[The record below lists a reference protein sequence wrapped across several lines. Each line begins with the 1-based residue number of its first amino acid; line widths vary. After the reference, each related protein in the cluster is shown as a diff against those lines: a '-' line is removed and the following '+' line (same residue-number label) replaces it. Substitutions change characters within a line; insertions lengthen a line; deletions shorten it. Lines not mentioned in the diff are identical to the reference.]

1 MKKVRSSVTL
11 LLCFVYV
18 FSLFTFTS
26 CDKKAKT
33 DNKQTITDKRKD
45 DKTDN
50 SNELGS
56 LVFSNNKQKTTDV
69 PYKPL
74 EVKPN
79 AAQYSVKS
87 DLSNVLNYSQFGK
100 FSSEQKQLLQKNG
113 FVVSPTKEEQLF
125 YIYEKNQYLKIPSF
139 ITTDSVLHVY
149 HIFYD
154 YSLRS
159 IENDKLIGFT
169 KELTKNMLTKSI
181 FLYNNIKNTE
191 VKNAA
196 LKNAEYFLVAQ
207 MLIGGDI
214 PDNVPKDVQQTANNE
229 LQLIENHSGFSKSEI
244 FPYDLD
250 YSQFIPR
257 GHYTR
262 NDDFKKYFKT
272 MMWYGN
278 VPFPLYLKDKQR
290 NVEGTLQAL
299 LITYLMFLEK
309 DGMQDLELWE
319 NIYEPTVFY
328 AGKSDDLTI
337 YDYKKLLLNVY
348 GENIDI
354 EELNNKDKINKL
366 YKEAE
371 KFPEPKIQAA
381 YTSVDT
387 PVGKQFRLIG
397 QRYIPDSEI
406 IQGVVEP
413 AIRPIPKGL
422 DVMAVL
428 GSDRAYN
435 IEINR
440 FKENEKWGKYETQI
454 KMLKKEFGKISEDDW
469 KQNMYYG
476 WLWTLKTLINPYE
489 KGYPSFM
496 TNEAWQDKSLNT
508 SLGSWAELRHD
519 SILYGKQVGAEC
531 GGGEEMPHV
540 KGYVEPSYETYN
552 RLLWLTKYSKQNL
565 KDRKLLS
572 SSIESKMDSF
582 EQLLNFLIKC
592 SLKELRN
599 EELSVEEYDQI
610 NVYGGLL
617 EYLTSSLA
625 DDGVRWDEI
634 TSDTDKNMAV
644 IADVYTVA
652 PNKYSPGGYI
662 EEAVGPAY
670 EIYVVVPIG
679 GNLYLTRGAVF
690 SYFEFFSEQRLTD
703 EKWQKNIKE
712 NKGPSLPIWTDTFIR
727 GGKNAIPIPAHPY
740 NSGC

>member
-100 FSSEQKQLLQKNG
+100 FSSEQKQLQKNG

-169 KELTKNMLTKSI
+169 KELTKNMLAKSI

-207 MLIGGDI
+207 MLIGGDV

-354 EELNNKDKINKL
+354 EELNNRDKINKL

-617 EYLTSSLA
+617 EYLTSSLV

>member
-1 MKKVRSSVTL
+1 
-11 LLCFVYV
+11 
-18 FSLFTFTS
+18 
-26 CDKKAKT
+26 
-33 DNKQTITDKRKD
+33 
-45 DKTDN
+45 
-50 SNELGS
+50 
-56 LVFSNNKQKTTDV
+56 
-69 PYKPL
+69 
-74 EVKPN
+74 
-79 AAQYSVKS
+79 
-87 DLSNVLNYSQFGK
+87 
-100 FSSEQKQLLQKNG
+100 
-113 FVVSPTKEEQLF
+113 
-125 YIYEKNQYLKIPSF
+125 
-139 ITTDSVLHVY
+139 
-149 HIFYD
+149 
-154 YSLRS
+154 
-159 IENDKLIGFT
+159 
-169 KELTKNMLTKSI
+169 
-181 FLYNNIKNTE
+181 
-191 VKNAA
+191 
-196 LKNAEYFLVAQ
+196 
-207 MLIGGDI
+207 
-214 PDNVPKDVQQTANNE
+214 
-229 LQLIENHSGFSKSEI
+229 
-244 FPYDLD
+244 
-250 YSQFIPR
+250 
-257 GHYTR
+257 
-262 NDDFKKYFKT
+262 
-272 MMWYGN
+272 MWYGN

-617 EYLTSSLA
+617 EYLTSSLV